1 MKSKTIIL
9 IISSCVIT
17 FFLSGCQKNMH
28 HMHEAPAAEVVEASV
43 AEVVMKHSEH
53 NEKKIMIHNPWVRAV
68 PPVSETS
75 AAYMMLMNHGDK
87 DDQLLSVKSS
97 IAKVVE
103 IHNVKKEN
111 GMMKMY
117 PVKLVEIPA
126 GKTQELKPGGY
137 HLMLMN
143 LSKTLKVGEEIE
155 FMLHFKHSGMVKV
168 IAPVKEGKPM
178 KHDMKTERRSNE

>member
-1 MKSKTIIL
+1 MRSKTTISII
-9 IISSCVIT
+9 IFSVMT
-17 FFLSGCQKNMH
+17 FFLAGCQKNMH
-28 HMHEAPAAEVVEASV
+28 HMHEAHAPD
-43 AEVVMKHSEH
+43 AEVVMEHSEH
-53 NEKKIMIHNPWVRAV
+53 KHNQKKIMIHNPWVRAV
-68 PPVSETS
+68 PPVSKTS
-75 AAYMMLMNHGDK
+75 AAYMMIMNHGDK

-97 IAKVVE
+97 IAKVIE

-117 PVKLVEIPA
+117 PVKFFEIAA

-155 FMLHFKHSGMVKV
+155 FMLHFKHSGMVKL
-168 IAPVKEGKPM
+168 IAPVKEGKPI
-178 KHDMKTERRSNE
+178 KHKMNHDHG

>member
-9 IISSCVIT
+9 IITFCIMT
-17 FFLSGCQKNMH
+17 FFLAGCQKNMH
-28 HMHEAPAAEVVEASV
+28 HMHEAHAPSAEA
-43 AEVVMKHSEH
+43 VMGHSEH
-53 NEKKIMIHNPWVRAV
+53 NHNEGKIMIHNPWVRAV

-97 IAKVVE
+97 IAKVIE

-117 PVKLVEIPA
+117 PVKFVGIPA
-126 GKTQELKPGGY
+126 GKTQELKPGRY
-137 HLMLMN
+137 HLLLMN
-143 LSKTLKVGEEIE
+143 LTKTLKVGEEIE

-178 KHDMKTERRSNE
+178 KHDMKHDHG

>member
-1 MKSKTIIL
+1 MKSKTTIL
-9 IISSCVIT
+9 IITSCVMT
-17 FFLSGCQKNMH
+17 FFLAGCQKNMH
-28 HMHEAPAAEVVEASV
+28 HMHEAHAPAAEVV
-43 AEVVMKHSEH
+43 MGHSEHKH

-117 PVKLVEIPA
+117 PVKFFEIPA

-143 LSKTLKVGEEIE
+143 LSKTLKAVKEIE

>member
-1 MKSKTIIL
+1 MKSNVIIL
-9 IISSCVIT
+9 TISSCAFT
-17 FFLSGCQKNMH
+17 FYLASCQKNMH
-28 HMHEAPAAEVVEASV
+28 HMHEAPAAESV
-43 AEVVMKHSEH
+43 LEHSEHKH

-87 DDQLLSVKSS
+87 DDQLLSVKTS

-117 PVKLVEIPA
+117 PVKFVGIPA
-126 GKTQELKPGGY
+126 GKTLELKPGGY
-137 HLMLMN
+137 HLMLMK
-143 LSKTLKVGEEIE
+143 LTKTLKVGQEIE

-168 IAPVKEGKPM
+168 IAPVKEGEPIKHEM
-178 KHDMKTERRSNE
+178 KHDHG

>member
-1 MKSKTIIL
+1 MKNKTRIL
-9 IISSCVIT
+9 IITSCVMT
-17 FFLSGCQKNMH
+17 FFLAGCQKNMH
-28 HMHEAPAAEVVEASV
+28 HMHEAHAPAAEVVTE
-43 AEVVMKHSEH
+43 HSEHKH

-117 PVKLVEIPA
+117 PVKFVEIPA

-178 KHDMKTERRSNE
+178 KHDMKHDHD

>member
-1 MKSKTIIL
+1 MKSKKIIL
-9 IISSCVIT
+9 IIFSCFIT
-17 FFLSGCQKNMH
+17 FFLAGCQKNMH
-28 HMHEAPAAEVVEASV
+28 HMHEAPV

-53 NEKKIMIHNPWVRAV
+53 DKKKIMIHNPWVRAV

-87 DDQLLSVKSS
+87 DDQLLSVKST

-111 GMMKMY
+111 GVMKMF
-117 PVKLVEIPA
+117 PVKFVEIPA

-137 HLMLMN
+137 HLMLMR
-143 LSKTLKVGEEIE
+143 LSKTLNVGDGIE

-178 KHDMKTERRSNE
+178 KHDMKHDHD

>member
-17 FFLSGCQKNMH
+17 FFLAGCQKNMH
-28 HMHEAPAAEVVEASV
+28 HMHEAPAAEAVKE
-43 AEVVMKHSEH
+43 HSEH

-111 GMMKMY
+111 GVMKMF
-117 PVKLVEIPA
+117 PVKFVEIPA
-126 GKTQELKPGGY
+126 GKTQELKPGGL
-137 HLMLMN
+137 HLMLMK

-155 FMLHFKHSGMVKV
+155 FMLHFKHAGMVKV
-168 IAPVKEGKPM
+168 IAPVKEGMPM
-178 KHDMKTERRSNE
+178 KHKMKHD

>member
-1 MKSKTIIL
+1 MKFKTIIYIFVSFCIAYIL
-9 IISSCVIT
+9 I
-17 FFLSGCQKNMH
+17 GCQRHMH
-28 HMHEAPAAEVVEASV
+28 HTHEAPTEH
-43 AEVVMKHSEH
+43 KH
-53 NEKKIMIHNPWVRAV
+53 NEKKMMVHNPWVRAV

-97 IAKVVE
+97 IAKVIE

-111 GMMKMY
+111 GMMKMF
-117 PVKLVEIPA
+117 PVKFVEIPV

-137 HLMLMN
+137 HLMLMK
-143 LSKTLKVGEEIE
+143 LTKTLKVGQEIE

-168 IAPVKEGKPM
+168 IAPVKEGEPI
-178 KHDMKTERRSNE
+178 KHDMKHDHG

>member
-1 MKSKTIIL
+1 MKFKTIIYIFVSFCIAYIL
-9 IISSCVIT
+9 I
-17 FFLSGCQKNMH
+17 GCQKHMH
-28 HMHEAPAAEVVEASV
+28 HTHED
-43 AEVVMKHSEH
+43 HSEH
-53 NEKKIMIHNPWVRAV
+53 KHGKKDIMVHNPWVRAV

-75 AAYMMLMNHGDK
+75 AAYMILMNHGDK

-117 PVKLVEIPA
+117 PVKFVEIPA

-137 HLMLMN
+137 HLMLIK
-143 LSKTLKVGEEIE
+143 LTKTLKVGQEIE
-155 FMLHFKHSGMVKV
+155 FILYFKHSGMVKV

-178 KHDMKTERRSNE
+178 KNEMNHDHG

>member
-1 MKSKTIIL
+1 MKFKTAFYIFASFCIAYIL
-9 IISSCVIT
+9 I
-17 FFLSGCQKNMH
+17 GCQKHMH
-28 HMHEAPAAEVVEASV
+28 HTHEAHTE
-43 AEVVMKHSEH
+43 HSEQKH
-53 NEKKIMIHNPWVRAV
+53 GEKKIMVHNPWVRAV

-117 PVKLVEIPA
+117 PVKFVEIPA
-126 GKTQELKPGGY
+126 GKTKELKPGGY
-137 HLMLMN
+137 HLMLMK
-143 LSKTLKVGEEIE
+143 LTKTLKVGQEIE

-168 IAPVKEGKPM
+168 IAPVKEGEPM
-178 KHDMKTERRSNE
+178 KHDMKHDHG

>member
-1 MKSKTIIL
+1 
-9 IISSCVIT
+9 
-17 FFLSGCQKNMH
+17 
-28 HMHEAPAAEVVEASV
+28 MHEAPV

-117 PVKLVEIPA
+117 PVKFVEIPA
-126 GKTQELKPGGY
+126 GKTQELKPGG
-137 HLMLMN
+137 
-143 LSKTLKVGEEIE
+143 
-155 FMLHFKHSGMVKV
+155 
-168 IAPVKEGKPM
+168 
-178 KHDMKTERRSNE
+178 